1 MNEKKIVISD
11 LVMEVGAALKEY
23 FVATVSCEN
32 EVLLLKFTNGQTFAL
47 TITERN

>member
-11 LVMEVGAALKEY
+11 LAQEVGAAIQEY
-23 FVATVSCEN
+23 FVATVCCEN
-32 EVLLLKFTNGQTFAL
+32 EVLSLRFTNGQTFAL